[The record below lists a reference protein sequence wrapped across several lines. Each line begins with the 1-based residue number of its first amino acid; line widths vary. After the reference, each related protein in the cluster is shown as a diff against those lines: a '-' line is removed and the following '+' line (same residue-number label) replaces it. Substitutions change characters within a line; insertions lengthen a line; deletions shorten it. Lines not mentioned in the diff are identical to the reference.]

1 MGEGHTGFSSRLND
15 EQTLAV
21 VKRHIDLHRAHF
33 PHTLLCISDDVAG
46 SSTPGRHFP
55 AMDYALSRG
64 VTLRDDSILV
74 QPPPHSWYHAE
85 MAEAFWPTLP
95 VILEHE
101 HYGPSKARKAWS
113 GDLLLKSVEDYHASY
128 MSIHWWPRE
137 ELSETR
143 ETVDRINRRL
153 GYRLQLRALSWPDQ
167 AVLGKPFLVD
177 MAWANAGVA
186 PCYGGGFPAITLKDE
201 KGGIVSV
208 NVDDSFDVRR
218 LVVGSPGHEA
228 VENIRSRFTVALRHH
243 DPAGDHAPPT
253 KAAKYTLFVSIGSR
267 DGTPQIALPLPDED
281 GHRRYKMGQ
290 IQLLGR

>member
-1 MGEGHTGFSSRLND
+1 
-15 EQTLAV
+15 
-21 VKRHIDLHRAHF
+21 
-33 PHTLLCISDDVAG
+33 
-46 SSTPGRHFP
+46 
-55 AMDYALSRG
+55 
-64 VTLRDDSILV
+64 
-74 QPPPHSWYHAE
+74 
-85 MAEAFWPTLP
+85 
-95 VILEHE
+95 
-101 HYGPSKARKAWS
+101 
-113 GDLLLKSVEDYHASY
+113 
-128 MSIHWWPRE
+128 
-137 ELSETR
+137 
-143 ETVDRINRRL
+143 
-153 GYRLQLRALSWPDQ
+153 
-167 AVLGKPFLVD
+167 